1 MISGDEILSFIEDE
15 MEKYRS
21 ISISDFVNNVNEE
34 YSIDLTYDVVKGYV
48 YGLSNI
54 YYSPILDKL
63 YIDKED
69 FYKEIYDE

>member
-1 MISGDEILSFIEDE
+1 

-21 ISISDFVNNVNEE
+21 ISISDFVNNINEE
-34 YSIDLTYDVVKGYV
+34 YSIDLTYDIVKGYL

-54 YYSPILDKL
+54 YYSSILDKL

-69 FYKEIYDE
+69 YYKEIYDEWCNWFKYN